1 MGDARVTTQNLE
13 VVSTDEARGL
23 ILIKGAVPG
32 AKGSWVLVR
41 DALGAIARAAGL
53 ATGALNAGGKLAYAG
68 AGSSGLMALADA
80 LELAGTYGIPP
91 ARTPILFAGGAA
103 ALVEM
108 RGMVEDDAE
117 TAVEGIAAADLG
129 PGDALICVSA
139 SGRTSYTLAAA
150 REAKARGAA
159 VIGIANVAQSQLLE
173 IADVAVLLHTGPEMV
188 AGSTRMGAGTAQKI
202 ALNLISTLTGLRLG
216 HVHDG
221 YMINLLADNAKLR
234 DRAERIVTAI
244 AGEEASDA
252 RAALAAADGA
262 VKPAVLIAAG
272 ARDAAQAASLLAK
285 SGGQLGRALAALAA
299 NENPSARSSGHQPGD
314 SFE

>member
-1 MGDARVTTQNLE
+1 
-13 VVSTDEARGL
+13 
-23 ILIKGAVPG
+23 
-32 AKGSWVLVR
+32 
-41 DALGAIARAAGL
+41 
-53 ATGALNAGGKLAYAG
+53 
-68 AGSSGLMALADA
+68 
-80 LELAGTYGIPP
+80 
-91 ARTPILFAGGAA
+91 
-103 ALVEM
+103 
-108 RGMVEDDAE
+108 
-117 TAVEGIAAADLG
+117 
-129 PGDALICVSA
+129 
-139 SGRTSYTLAAA
+139 
-150 REAKARGAA
+150 
-159 VIGIANVAQSQLLE
+159 
-173 IADVAVLLHTGPEMV
+173 
-188 AGSTRMGAGTAQKI
+188 MGAGTAQKI

-244 AGEEASDA
+244 AGEEAGDA